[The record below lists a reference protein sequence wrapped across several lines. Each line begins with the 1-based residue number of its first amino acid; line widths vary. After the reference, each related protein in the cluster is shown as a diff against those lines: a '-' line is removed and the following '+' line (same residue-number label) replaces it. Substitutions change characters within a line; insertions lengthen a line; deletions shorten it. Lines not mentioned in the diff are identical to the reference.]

1 MSLEQISE
9 FLDRAIS
16 NRISV
21 RLMAEQ
27 HVALSRALQ
36 TDKQDGRHVGIV
48 DMRCCP
54 RDMIRMCGSWVTEL
68 CEATLGAAPAI
79 VIDGH
84 VDATFA

>member
-1 MSLEQISE
+1 MSLEQISR
-9 FLDRAIS
+9 FLDHAIS

-27 HVALSRALQ
+27 HVALSHAVQ
-36 TDKQDGRHVGIV
+36 ANEEQDRYVGIV
-48 DMRCCP
+48 DMRCSP
-54 RDMIRMCGSWVTEL
+54 RDIIRTCGSWVSEL

-79 VIDGH
+79 VVDGH